1 MESKILNT
9 KFLPLVSIVIPSYNH
24 AKFIGKAL
32 KSVIEQTFTNWEAI
46 IVDNHSTDDTEKI
59 LSKFN
64 DNRIKYLKI
73 NNNGIIAKSR
83 NFGIKEAK
91 GEWIA
96 FLDSDDW
103 WTKDKLEIC
112 FKDINENVDFIYHN
126 LEIIDGKSKLFF
138 NRKKFKGRQ
147 LNKPILKN
155 LLLGVI
161 KEGNAIGNSSA
172 IVRKH
177 LMVKIGGISEN
188 KNLVASE
195 DYNTWLKIAQIT
207 DKFKY
212 INKSLGFYLIHGA
225 SSQKKNLSIPH
236 RQAVNDFMNVFNSQQ
251 KLDLEVKWKYMSGC
265 YNDFIN
271 NHTKAKHDFNFVLK
285 NGSLN
290 LKFRSLLKMFLI
302 RFK

>member
-161 KEGNAIGNSSA
+161 KEGNAIGNSSV

-271 NHTKAKHDFNFVLK
+271 NHTEAKQDFNFVLK
-285 NGSLN
+285 NGSFN
-290 LKFRSLLKMFLI
+290 LKFRSLLKIFLI
-302 RFK
+302 IFK